1 MTFGRELLSVRRHIL
16 AVRVVEDIGGADRRG
31 EEGGSVTLGVSL
43 NVFGMRE
50 VVGGKSVSRSFSGDR
65 SWLPALRV
73 MRVVSRHGPAP
84 SVVGGGSFVTADGT
98 PFERVRRGERS
109 PGLRLGRP
117 SPGLGFGLVVVA
129 VLHDVEVA

>member
-1 MTFGRELLSVRRHIL
+1 MALGRELLSVRGQTL
-16 AVRVVEDIGGADRRG
+16 VVRVGEGVGGADCLG
-31 EEGGSVTLGVSL
+31 EESVSGTLGVSL
-43 NVFGMRE
+43 NVFGMRGV
-50 VVGGKSVSRSFSGDR
+50 VVGRSVSRSFSGDR